1 MVKRNLAVMSNLSA
15 TSLKTLDDLF
25 GPGLLL
31 AFNFGERAL
40 DVKIGTWLSAL
51 YSMAAT
57 AGGGEFAGNI
67 LLAAETDHTIY
78 VGASTTTNADGGDLT
93 VNAGAKNGSGTNGV
107 LGLGLAN
114 TSQVSIG
121 NSSANIKFNGPT
133 RAETNAR
140 LIADPGNAGAISVL
154 NDGVCALTT
163 GGSAQTRTVA
173 IPSFVGQ
180 RLTLCLDTDGGGDVA
195 VTFASDIDQSGNNV
209 WTAGDAGDTLELVG
223 ATIGGTR
230 AWRMVT
236 NLGGALS

>member
-1 MVKRNLAVMSNLSA
+1 
-15 TSLKTLDDLF
+15 
-25 GPGLLL
+25 
-31 AFNFGERAL
+31 
-40 DVKIGTWLSAL
+40 
-51 YSMAAT
+51 
-57 AGGGEFAGNI
+57 
-67 LLAAETDHTIY
+67 
-78 VGASTTTNADGGDLT
+78 
-93 VNAGAKNGSGTNGV
+93 V

-121 NSSANIKFNGPT
+121 NSSANVKFNGPT

-140 LIADPGNAGAISVL
+140 LIVDPGNAGAISVL

-230 AWRMVT
+230 AWRMIA